1 MSHVMSVRFDGDILS
16 EQHYIS
22 LRTASKVFGHL
33 QVAVD
38 RAHLQKLGRLHK
50 HAKLGAEQYQSH
62 VIWLGDSLANC
73 RTFQILA
80 DNDDK
85 QLIDVVKMNFV
96 DAFEGAVK
104 KGIAAEVEDIRD
116 ESRLVLAKVESGVV
130 RPTRYNEFRVLNE
143 ERFSSGFIRRA
154 IAKELVKIGSV
165 VSSEG
170 AGASSITLD
179 FLGEDSEAVTLNR
192 QIAELLRNY
201 VGQRSLG
208 DPVVYAGEYRGGDV
222 FTKTGKFKNALN
234 GKTMIVRFDKKED
247 AMFLNGF
254 SGQVVSIVCC
264 PVLEYGTHDV
274 ECGDVF
280 YLKKI

>member
-38 RAHLQKLGRLHK
+38 RAHLQDLGRLYK
-50 HAKLGAEQYQSH
+50 HARLGAEQYQSH
-62 VIWLGDSLANC
+62 VVWLGESLANC

-85 QLIDVVKMNFV
+85 KLIDVVKTNFTDAV
-96 DAFEGAVK
+96 DGALK
-104 KGIAAEVEDIRD
+104 KGIAAEVEDIRE

-130 RPTRYNEFRVLNE
+130 RPEQYNEFRVHNE
-143 ERFSSGFIRRA
+143 NRFSAGFIRRA
-154 IAKELVKIGSV
+154 IAKELVQIGSV
-165 VSSEG
+165 VTSEG
-170 AGASSITLD
+170 AGNSSITLD
-179 FLGEDSEAVTLNR
+179 FHGEDSEAVTLNK
-192 QIAELLRNY
+192 QIAELLRNH

-208 DPVVYAGEYRGGDV
+208 NPVVYAGEYRGGDV
-222 FTKTGKFKNALN
+222 FTKTGKFKNALT
-234 GKTMIVRFDKKED
+234 GKTMIIHFEKKED

-264 PVLEYGTHDV
+264 PVLEYDTHDV